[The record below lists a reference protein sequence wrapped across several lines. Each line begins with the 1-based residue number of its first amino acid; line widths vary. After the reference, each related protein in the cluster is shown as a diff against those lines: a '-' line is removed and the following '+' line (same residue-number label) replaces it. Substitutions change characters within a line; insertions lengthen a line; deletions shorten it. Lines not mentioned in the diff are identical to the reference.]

1 MAKGKK
7 KKSKEKLTDE
17 ERQLLSEQLVLRR
30 EEDRKRKEE
39 LTRQYLKEK
48 LAAEEKNSKINNLK
62 IQNHW
67 RDIMRLA
74 KAQDLKRDIEI
85 LIQTFERE
93 VDRKDAI
100 IKSLARDLE
109 EAEEQYQ
116 MALHSHMQNVDQVV
130 GLQETRLGDL
140 ETEFIDELETIK
152 AEFNREREMI
162 ISQHREERQ
171 NLADIMY
178 AMEYEFNEAEAEARH
193 EFQSVRDEVKNKN
206 LEEKHALRIQLEGT
220 VEDLWRQFQ
229 NALNNYNANTEERK
243 HAFETLK
250 EKDMR
255 SAKTIEQQMKR
266 LQRIQESVAYIK
278 QRMAGNATEC
288 EERNRGLKDEKD
300 AIATHFQELKS
311 RMNSYR
317 DSERGRL
324 TRLTLAS
331 NKAMKALKQRLNDAE
346 RMLKLAEMNRKLE
359 TEQEKVLPFYAAT
372 VTDNEADAAAAASA
386 RPEGA
391 APPSSPPGTAAP
403 AKGKE
408 AARGNDDAPVS
419 LPSLEPIEAPA
430 EPATSLV
437 YGDDGKPITEHRAMD
452 QFWKRYNKVLL
463 DRLALERDRDELGAE
478 NARLRGLLKQYLD
491 GISVSEEVIS
501 HENPLFVVNG
511 RTNVRL
517 AQGYGAGTL
526 GNRPTAV
533 DAVHVYNTQ
542 YAPTRTRL

>member
-7 KKSKEKLTDE
+7 KKAKERLTDE
-17 ERQLLSEQLVLRR
+17 ERALLNEQQALRR

-48 LAAEEKNSKINNLK
+48 LAAEEKNSRINSLK

-67 RDIMRLA
+67 RDIMRVA
-74 KAQDLKRDIEI
+74 KAQDLKKDIEI

-116 MALHSHMQNVDQVV
+116 MALHSHMQNVDHVV
-130 GLQETRLGDL
+130 GLQESRLRDL
-140 ETEFIDELETIK
+140 EAEFLEELETIK
-152 AEFNREREMI
+152 SEFNREREMI
-162 ISQHREERQ
+162 VAQHREERQ

-178 AMEYEFNEAEAEARH
+178 AMEHEFNEQEAEARH
-193 EFQSVRDEVKNKN
+193 DFQSVRDEVKNKN

-278 QRMAGNATEC
+278 QRMASNATEC
-288 EERNRGLKDEKD
+288 EERNRALKDEKD
-300 AIATHFQELKS
+300 AIATHFQDLKA
-311 RMNSYR
+311 RMNTYR

-324 TRLTLAS
+324 TRLTIAS
-331 NKAMKALKQRLNDAE
+331 NAAIKALKQRLSDAE

-372 VTDNEADAAAAASA
+372 VTDNDAAAAAEG
-386 RPEGA
+386 EGA
-391 APPSSPPGTAAP
+391 PAPATAAEGSSGNVAEGEDKGKAPAPAALQPIEPPSC
-403 AKGKE
+403 E
-408 AARGNDDAPVS
+408 
-419 LPSLEPIEAPA
+419 PS
-430 EPATSLV
+430 TSIV
-437 YGDDGKPITEHRAMD
+437 YGDDGKPITEHGALD

-491 GISVSEEVIS
+491 GISVSEEVIA

-517 AQGYGAGTL
+517 PQGLGGTA
-526 GNRPTAV
+526 RPAAV
-533 DAVHVYNTQ
+533 EAVHVYNTQ
-542 YAPTRTRL
+542 YAVTRPRV